1 MQSPKL
7 KKPRGWIGLF
17 LLCRTVSAEQGWVD
31 PLLGQHKEISKP
43 VSPGTALSSLPSSQA
58 RSRAITQ
65 ARAASGW
72 VCFKPICREKQLFSL
87 GKKKVLL
94 GLVSVQHLTEW
105 DMTGMK
111 FPGTNAIEVLVICVC
126 ACVGTGRVPD
136 PVLSSIPYG
145 PALLELTC
153 EMASWLI
160 WGVSASHLS
169 WGSVPLGN

>member
-31 PLLGQHKEISKP
+31 PLPGQHKEISKP
-43 VSPGTALSSLPSSQA
+43 VSPSTALSSLPSSQA
-58 RSRAITQ
+58 GSRAITQ

-126 ACVGTGRVPD
+126 A
-136 PVLSSIPYG
+136 PVWAQAEY
-145 PALLELTC
+145 
-153 EMASWLI
+153 LI
-160 WGVSASHLS
+160 LC
-169 WGSVPLGN
+169 